1 VNLGLQEYEQR
12 MVPPRERFA
21 MSPGLAVI
29 LSPTIDPALLE
40 LFLVHFCAMGVHMTE
55 PVEGWIRCAGERCVG
70 LGLEELG
77 RALQNH
83 AKGEAGHHLLMMADV
98 KTLTTRWNTH
108 RTPHLDSDVLLKQ
121 PPSLGVRRYCE
132 VHEHIIAVN
141 TPFAQIAI
149 EYEIEMLSLRYGQQ
163 LVTNCVAQLGQD
175 ILGCLRFLTDHVEL
189 DIGHTKFNVRELEK
203 FIVHHPTWVSVLVAA
218 GSAALDAYAQFLTD
232 CLERARRQ
240 LGQWHAAEQ

>member
-1 VNLGLQEYEQR
+1 MNLGLQEYEQR

-83 AKGEAGHHLLMMADV
+83 AKGEAGHHHLMMADV

-132 VHEHIIAVN
+132 VHEHIIAGN

-163 LVTNCVAQLGQD
+163 LITNCVAQLGQD
-175 ILGCLRFLTDHVEL
+175 ILGCLRFLTDHVDL
-189 DIGHTKFNVRELEK
+189 DVGHTKFNARELEK
-203 FIVHHPTWVSVLVAA
+203 LIVHHPTWVSVLVAA